1 MKFGMAFANTG
12 PAVTGEGAAA
22 LGRAAEAAGFDSL
35 WTVEHVVVPSGYESP
50 YPYSRSGKMA
60 GGAED
65 FDLPD
70 PLVWL
75 AYVAAVTDKLRL
87 ATGIVILPQRN
98 PVILAK
104 EAASLDVLSGGRF
117 ILGIGAG
124 WLAEEFEVLGVPFE
138 DRGARTD
145 DYIRALR
152 ALWVDGPASYQGEY
166 ASFDGVYSRPLPIQR
181 PIPIVIGG
189 HSKRAARRAGE
200 LGDGFFPNL
209 PSHEETA
216 ALIAHARQCAE
227 AAGRDPAALEITV
240 GSSPDPAV
248 IEKWAEIGADRVVIG
263 NIGVDGVRIFGDQVI
278 SQFRLIGPTR
288 RGAIR

>member
-1 MKFGMAFANTG
+1 MRFGMSFVNTG

-22 LGRAAEAAGFDSL
+22 LAVAAEHAGFDSL
-35 WTVEHVVVPSGYESP
+35 WTVEHVVVPAGYESP

-75 AYVAAVTDKLRL
+75 AYVAGVTETILL
-87 ATGIVILPQRN
+87 GTGIVILPQRN

-104 EAASLDVLSGGRF
+104 AAASLDVLSGGRVV
-117 ILGIGAG
+117 LGVGAG
-124 WLAEEFEVLGVPFE
+124 WLAEEFAALGVPFD

-145 DYIRALR
+145 EYIAVMRT
-152 ALWVDGPASYQGEY
+152 LWTDGPSTYHGDY
-166 ASFDGVYSRPLPIQR
+166 ASFADVYSRPLPVQR

-200 LGDGFFPNL
+200 LGDGFFPNGA
-209 PSHEETA
+209 SHEVVA
-216 ALIAHARQCAE
+216 DLIVHARRCAE
-227 AAGRDPAALEITV
+227 DAGRDPAALEITV
-240 GSSPDPAV
+240 GSKPDAAT
-248 IEKWAEIGADRVVIG
+248 IERWAEVGADRVVIG
-263 NIGVDGVRIFGDQVI
+263 NVGEDGVRIFGEQVI
-278 SQFRLIGPTR
+278 AGFR
-288 RGAIR
+288 

>member
-12 PAVTGEGAAA
+12 PAVTGPGAAELA
-22 LGRAAEAAGFDSL
+22 IAAEQSGFDSL

-75 AYVAAVTDKLRL
+75 AYIAAVTETLRL

-104 EAASLDVLSGGRF
+104 AAASLDVLSGGRF
-117 ILGIGAG
+117 TLGIGSG
-124 WLAEEFEVLGVPFE
+124 WLAEEFAVLGVPFD
-138 DRGARTD
+138 DRGDRTD
-145 DYIRALR
+145 DYVRALR
-152 ALWVDGPASYQGEY
+152 ALWTDGPASYQGEY
-166 ASFDGVYSRPLPIQR
+166 VAFDDVYSRPLPVQR
-181 PIPIVIGG
+181 PIPIVVGG

-209 PSHEETA
+209 PSHEDTA
-216 ALIAHARQCAE
+216 ALIAHARRCAE
-227 AAGRDPAALEITV
+227 AAGRDPVALEITV
-240 GSSPDPAV
+240 GSSPDPDV
-248 IEKWAEIGADRVVIG
+248 IERWAEVGADRVVIG
-263 NIGVDGVRIFGDQVI
+263 NIGVDGVRIFSEQVI
-278 SQFRLIGPTR
+278 SRF
-288 RGAIR
+288 A